1 MDYSLILLDIL
12 RGYSYIDTPDG
23 KIYLKHISI
32 EEQLSLTEFEKEDFD
47 NLVKSGIKPESTLLS
62 DAISYGGWSEEEEK
76 QIKDLT
82 WTVDKSEKAS
92 NNIADANQKQ
102 MFRNTFQKERSELK
116 ILKEKKQKIISFSAE
131 VLSSTSRTKRY
142 AELCFFRDPNF
153 TKKIKKD
160 IKQRYNEQ
168 LFKKIGVFFDEKSLI
183 NEAYEPSFFE
193 PFILQNK
200 SPFCIFGK
208 SLVELSYLQSRLMVI
223 ANTLLS
229 KFKNCTNI
237 PEDVSSDAVALFK
250 YEESDNKHNK
260 GKTTEGVSDL
270 KAKMNK
276 KGKLTSEDLLS

>member
-116 ILKEKKQKIISFSAE
+116 ILKEKKQKIISFS
-131 VLSSTSRTKRY
+131 V
-142 AELCFFRDPNF
+142 
-153 TKKIKKD
+153 
-160 IKQRYNEQ
+160 
-168 LFKKIGVFFDEKSLI
+168 G
-183 NEAYEPSFFE
+183 
-193 PFILQNK
+193 
-200 SPFCIFGK
+200 
-208 SLVELSYLQSRLMVI
+208 
-223 ANTLLS
+223 
-229 KFKNCTNI
+229 
-237 PEDVSSDAVALFK
+237 
-250 YEESDNKHNK
+250 
-260 GKTTEGVSDL
+260 
-270 KAKMNK
+270 
-276 KGKLTSEDLLS
+276 